1 MKPVL
6 PGQTP
11 SVRYKDQTFEQI
23 VSQLR
28 HERCSPHATLLVFT
42 GTPRHQ
48 MKLAAKALA
57 TRLGKQL
64 YSVDLKG
71 VHSKYIGE
79 TEKNLRKVLDTASSA
94 NWILFFDEA
103 DALFG
108 KRTGV
113 KDAHD
118 RYANQETSYLLQKIE
133 QFRGIVILSTQSRSN
148 TDTAK
153 KGKRM
158 RKIVVRFPPA

>member
-1 MKPVL
+1 MKPFL

-11 SVRYKDQTFEQI
+11 AVRYKGQAFEQI
-23 VSQLR
+23 VHQLR
-28 HERCSPHATLLVFT
+28 HERWSSRATLLVFT
-42 GTPRHQ
+42 GMPRHQ
-48 MKLAAKALA
+48 KQWTAKALA

-64 YSVDLKG
+64 YAVDLKG

-79 TEKNLRKVLDTASSA
+79 TEKNLRRILDTASSA
-94 NWILFFDEA
+94 NHILFFDEA

-133 QFRGIVILSTQSRSN
+133 NFRGIVILSAQSRLN
-148 TDTAK
+148 IER

-158 RKIVVRFPPA
+158 RKIVVQFPPA